1 MDYCFAVSEGNT
13 ILYSILAKVIGV
25 VPDGIVHS
33 ALTYYS
39 TEDVKTSLGE
49 IIKDNLFIILT
60 VIAVILFV
68 IVLLLLHN
76 IRANKMILEKEDQV
90 KDLNRKAYVDPLTQV
105 RNKSA
110 YNEYIQKLQARL
122 DKDDVFDLA
131 IGIFD
136 CNDLKSIND
145 QYGHEKGDMYIKNAC
160 GMICK
165 IFAHSPVFRIGGDEF
180 AVVLMN
186 NDFSSRDE
194 LISQLDK
201 KQNERNSVV
210 KSVWEKVH
218 IAHGIAVYDHE
229 LDDALSDT
237 QRRADKFMYDT
248 KRKMKSKK

>member
-1 MDYCFAVSEGNT
+1 MHRQN
-13 ILYSILAKVIGV
+13 V
-25 VPDGIVHS
+25 VRGRERFVFIAIFKLDLS
-33 ALTYYS
+33 DCYTRTY
-39 TEDVKTSLGE
+39 
-49 IIKDNLFIILT
+49 
-60 VIAVILFV
+60 
-68 IVLLLLHN
+68 
-76 IRANKMILEKEDQV
+76 
-90 KDLNRKAYVDPLTQV
+90 
-105 RNKSA
+105 
-110 YNEYIQKLQARL
+110 RL

-136 CNDLKSIND
+136 CNDLKNIND

-160 GMICK
+160 GKICK

-186 NDFSSRDE
+186 SDFNNRDE
-194 LISQLDK
+194 LIAQLDK

-248 KRKMKSKK
+248 KRKMKSNK